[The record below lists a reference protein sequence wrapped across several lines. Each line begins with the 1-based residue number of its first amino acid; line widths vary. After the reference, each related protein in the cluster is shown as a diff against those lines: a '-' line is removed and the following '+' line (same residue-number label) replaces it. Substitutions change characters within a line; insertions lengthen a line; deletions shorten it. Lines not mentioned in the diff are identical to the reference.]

1 MIEMEEEG
9 CDVKF
14 KSLFE
19 QVQAGN
25 KPIIAVLM
33 MHSSEVYTWLINFA
47 TYLAKLLKVKIANFC
62 IGFIENII

>member
-33 MHSSEVYTWLINFA
+33 MHSSEVYT
-47 TYLAKLLKVKIANFC
+47 YLAKFLKV
-62 IGFIENII
+62 

>member
-33 MHSSEVYTWLINFA
+33 MHSSEVLYLINQFC
-47 TYLAKLLKVKIANFC
+47 YLFSKIS
-62 IGFIENII
+62 

>member
-25 KPIIAVLM
+25 EPTIAVFM
-33 MHSSEVYTWLINFA
+33 MYSAEVYTWLINFA
-47 TYLAKLLKVKIANFC
+47 TYLAKFLKVKIANFC

>member
-47 TYLAKLLKVKIANFC
+47 TYLAKFLKV
-62 IGFIENII
+62 